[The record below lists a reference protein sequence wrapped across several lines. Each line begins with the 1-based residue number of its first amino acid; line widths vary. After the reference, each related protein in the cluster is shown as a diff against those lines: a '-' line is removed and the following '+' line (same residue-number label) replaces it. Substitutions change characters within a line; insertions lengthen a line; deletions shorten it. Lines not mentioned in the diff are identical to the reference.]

1 MFAMYVHDHGGS
13 LISISRVRLANVS
26 AMFSHNGKK
35 RRRKERKEKKKRK
48 NDKCVVSFMG
58 TYFIFYGHSIE
69 SLLISRNAILPYL

>member
-26 AMFSHNGKK
+26 AMFSYNGKK
-35 RRRKERKEKKKRK
+35 NKEKKKKEEEKEK
-48 NDKCVVSFMG
+48 NDKHLASFMG
-58 TYFIFYGHSIE
+58 TCFIFYGHSVE